1 MSSESDQMSPATTDG
16 LAGKKVSRR
25 DFLKIG
31 ALTGAALGV
40 GGGLTGAL
48 AACGSDSGST
58 ADGGS
63 GGGREIKV
71 GFVTPLTGPLA
82 SFGIPDA
89 WCVKQWEAAVA
100 GGLEC
105 GDGQKHPIKIIVKD
119 TQSDTNRAA
128 QVTGD
133 LITND
138 GCDII
143 MAASTAD
150 TVPPVADQCEAMQ
163 VPCVTNDCPWQAYFF
178 GRGGDPAVG
187 FEWTYHSWWGLEGIT
202 ATFVDMWDSLKTNK
216 KVAEMWP
223 NDGDGL
229 AWANEKTGQPPVL
242 RRAATPSSTA
252 GATRTSP
259 TTTPRRSA
267 SSSRPTRRSSAA
279 SCFPRLHQLL
289 EAVAAAGLQP
299 DHRHRGQG
307 PALPAVARGARRHRL
322 QPLQRVLVVAEPP
335 VHVLADRPDLQGA
348 RRPVRDRQRRPVD
361 AADPPLRH
369 LRGRRR
375 RAEAHH
381 QRRRQGHHPRR
392 HRRHRHADHRR
403 PASRGA
409 AATRRST
416 RCPTSAPRRSR
427 AASGSRA
434 TSTRTTSSWSTTR
447 RPPRSRPRASC
458 SPSPTERPDTAT
470 VSLRREHGRRPGAA
484 GRRRRPSRV
493 RASQAL
499 PLRGVGGTR
508 LPPEGGCPFA
518 SRTHPVLPRPRRPL
532 PGAPAPLRPPIV

>member
-1 MSSESDQMSPATTDG
+1 MSSESDQMSPATTGG

-242 RRAATPSSTA
+242 KAGGYTIVDGGRYQDLTEDYSAQIGQVQVGRRADPQ
-252 GATRTSP
+252 
-259 TTTPRRSA
+259 RRHA
-267 SSSRPTRRSSAA
+267 S
-279 SCFPRLHQLL
+279 PRLHQLL

-299 DHRHRGQG
+299 RSSPPWARPCSSRSRSRRSATSATTS
-307 PALPAVARGARRHRL
+307 PASAG
-322 QPLQRVLVVAEPP
+322 
-335 VHVLADRPDLQGA
+335 
-348 RRPVRDRQRRPVD
+348 
-361 AADPPLRH
+361 
-369 LRGRRR
+369 GRR
-375 RAEAHH
+375 
-381 QRRRQGHHPRR
+381 
-392 HRRHRHADHRR
+392 
-403 PASRGA
+403 
-409 AATRRST
+409 
-416 RCPTSAPRRSR
+416 
-427 AASGSRA
+427 
-434 TSTRTTSSWSTTR
+434 TT
-447 RPPRSRPRASC
+447 RSRPR
-458 SPSPTERPDTAT
+458 
-470 VSLRREHGRRPGAA
+470 
-484 GRRRRPSRV
+484 
-493 RASQAL
+493 
-499 PLRGVGGTR
+499 
-508 LPPEGGCPFA
+508 
-518 SRTHPVLPRPRRPL
+518 
-532 PGAPAPLRPPIV
+532 

>member
-1 MSSESDQMSPATTDG
+1 MSSESDRMSPATTDG
-16 LAGKKVSRR
+16 LVRKKVSRR

-48 AACGSDSGST
+48 AACGSDTGST
-58 ADGGS
+58 SDGG

-202 ATFVDMWDSLKTNK
+202 ATFVDMWDSLKTNR

-242 RRAATPSSTA
+242 KA
-252 GATRTSP
+252 GGYTIVDGGRYQDLTNDYSAQIGKFKSADAQILSGVMLPPTSP
-259 TTTPRRSA
+259 TSGSSRCSRASIPSSPRWARPCCSRSRSRRSA
-267 SSSRPTRRSSAA
+267 TSATTSPA
-279 SCFPRLHQLL
+279 S
-289 EAVAAAGLQP
+289 AG
-299 DHRHRGQG
+299 
-307 PALPAVARGARRHRL
+307 
-322 QPLQRVLVVAEPP
+322 
-335 VHVLADRPDLQGA
+335 
-348 RRPVRDRQRRPVD
+348 
-361 AADPPLRH
+361 
-369 LRGRRR
+369 GRRTTR
-375 RAEAHH
+375 S
-381 QRRRQGHHPRR
+381 PRR
-392 HRRHRHADHRR
+392 
-403 PASRGA
+403 
-409 AATRRST
+409 
-416 RCPTSAPRRSR
+416 
-427 AASGSRA
+427 
-434 TSTRTTSSWSTTR
+434 
-447 RPPRSRPRASC
+447 
-458 SPSPTERPDTAT
+458 
-470 VSLRREHGRRPGAA
+470 
-484 GRRRRPSRV
+484 
-493 RASQAL
+493 
-499 PLRGVGGTR
+499 
-508 LPPEGGCPFA
+508 
-518 SRTHPVLPRPRRPL
+518 
-532 PGAPAPLRPPIV
+532 